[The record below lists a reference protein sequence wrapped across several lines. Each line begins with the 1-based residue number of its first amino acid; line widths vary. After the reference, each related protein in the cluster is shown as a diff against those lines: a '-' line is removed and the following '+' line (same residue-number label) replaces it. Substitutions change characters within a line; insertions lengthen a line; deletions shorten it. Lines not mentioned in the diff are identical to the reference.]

1 MRPMDHAAAHERI
14 EDLLLEPA
22 RLDRLDASTEPEDL
36 ALREHIA
43 ECDACRGDLEA
54 WRRLGRAL
62 GGALPDS
69 TSAAA
74 AAVEPIE
81 VPPSLRTRVIGA
93 VHGMSQAESAQA
105 EAVWGATGPAM
116 APRGLP
122 PWLGLAAALIV
133 AVGALAITFDQAS
146 QRAAAESSATALSN
160 VVAAVDRVL
169 AAKHAIVPLRD
180 ANGADVG
187 SISWS
192 RHDWVVLTTALAEP
206 AAAQR
211 YKCWLEDGDGS
222 VLVGEMLFAG
232 DTAYWVKSVDD
243 WATWEIGPS
252 TQFVV
257 TLEAVDAQARTGNPI
272 LSAHLGS

>member
-1 MRPMDHAAAHERI
+1 MRPIDHAAAHERI

-22 RLDRLDASTEPEDL
+22 RLARLDASTEPEDL
-36 ALREHIA
+36 ALREHIVA
-43 ECDACRGDLEA
+43 CDACREDLET

-62 GGALPDS
+62 GGGLPDS
-69 TSAAA
+69 TSAAL

-81 VPPSLRTRVIGA
+81 LPPSLRTRVIGA
-93 VHGMSQAESAQA
+93 VHGRAQA
-105 EAVWGATGPAM
+105 DAAQASVGAASARG
-116 APRGLP
+116 GLP
-122 PWLGLAAALIV
+122 PWLGLAAALMV
-133 AVGALAITFDQAS
+133 AVGALAVTVDQAS
-146 QRAAAESSATALSN
+146 QRAAAESSAAALSN

-169 AAKHAIVPLRD
+169 AAEHAIVPLRD
-180 ANGADVG
+180 ANGTDVG

-206 AAAQR
+206 PGAQR
-211 YKCWLEDGDGS
+211 YKCWLEDGERS

-232 DTAYWVKSVDD
+232 ETAYWVASVDD
-243 WATWEIGPS
+243 WATWEIGPA

-257 TLEAVDAQARTGNPI
+257 TLEAADAQARTGSPI

>member
-1 MRPMDHAAAHERI
+1 
-14 EDLLLEPA
+14 
-22 RLDRLDASTEPEDL
+22 
-36 ALREHIA
+36 
-43 ECDACRGDLEA
+43 
-54 WRRLGRAL
+54 
-62 GGALPDS
+62 
-69 TSAAA
+69 
-74 AAVEPIE
+74 
-81 VPPSLRTRVIGA
+81 
-93 VHGMSQAESAQA
+93 
-105 EAVWGATGPAM
+105 M